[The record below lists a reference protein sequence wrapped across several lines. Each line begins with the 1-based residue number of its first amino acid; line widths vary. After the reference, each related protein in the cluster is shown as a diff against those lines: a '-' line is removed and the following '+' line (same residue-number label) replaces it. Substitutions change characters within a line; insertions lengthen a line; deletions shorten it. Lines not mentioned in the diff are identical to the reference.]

1 MAVKIGFL
9 GIGAAGANICEVAEG
24 LNFHTAIM
32 NTSPEDLDAIKLVKN
47 KLLLGIQGGAGKDRR
62 IAKQEVRSFHR
73 DILNFVENKFYEKD
87 IDLIYVVF
95 SSGGGTGSGIAPMTI
110 DMLKKLL
117 PNKNFGAMVILPD
130 LNESVVAQANSQE
143 CLKELAS
150 LNIPTIIIDNNKY
163 IEANKD
169 SCVTRQKLYNTI
181 NSHVLDDLNVLI
193 NTKRPASRYGNIDN
207 QDILKLLL
215 TPGVMSIGI
224 THDLDLTFKEGSLQ
238 KQILKSWEESPYP
251 QLELDRVISRMGII
265 YELEEK
271 YTSMINYQELYKEIG
286 TPLELF
292 EGIYEPN
299 TKATQKII
307 SVITGLSFPITRV
320 KGMNEIINKN
330 KELFVVKKDFSF
342 ESDSLDWFS
351 EVRDIATTTIT
362 ENDELSDNLDLS
374 NLFAKY

>member
-1 MAVKIGFL
+1 MGIKIGFL
-9 GIGAAGANICEVAEG
+9 GIGAAGANICEVAES
-24 LNFHTAIM
+24 LNYRTAIV
-32 NTSPEDLDAIKLVKN
+32 NTSPEDLEAVKLVKN

-73 DILNFVENKFYEKD
+73 EIVNFVEDKFYEKD

-110 DMLKKLL
+110 DLLKKLL
-117 PNKNFGAMVILPD
+117 PHKNFAAMVVLPD
-130 LNESVVAQANSQE
+130 LTESVVAQANSQE
-143 CLKELAS
+143 CLKELS
-150 LNIPTIIIDNNKY
+150 TLNVPTIIIDNNKY

-169 SCVTRQKLYNTI
+169 RHVTRQKLYDTV
-181 NSHVLDDLNVLI
+181 NSQVLADLNVLI
-193 NTKRPASRYGNIDN
+193 NTKRPASRYGNIDS

-215 TPGVMSIGI
+215 TPGVMMVGI

-238 KQILKSWEESPYP
+238 KQIMKSWEDSPYP
-251 QLELDRVISRMGII
+251 QLELDRVISRMGVI

-271 YTSMINYQELYKEIG
+271 YTSMINYEELYKEIG

-320 KGMNEIINKN
+320 NNMNEIINKN
-330 KELFVVKKDFSF
+330 KELFVVKKDFSID
-342 ESDSLDWFS
+342 SGSLDWFA
-351 EVRDIATTTIT
+351 EVRDTASSPVT
-362 ENDELSDNLDLS
+362 ETSDFDDDLDLS
-374 NLFAKY
+374 ALFSKY